1 MVVEPWL
8 LAAGVL
14 FLLGHV
20 VILLFFYRLR
30 QGAGRG
36 SAPDTDATEAVSCQE
51 CGTENDGQFQFCREC
66 AAELPGGLTTGDDG
80 NAPDSR
86 GML

>member
-1 MVVEPWL
+1 MNVEPWL
-8 LAAGVL
+8 VAAGVL

-30 QGAGRG
+30 QGAGRE
-36 SAPDTDATEAVSCQE
+36 STRDADAASAVSCQE
-51 CGTENDGQFQFCREC
+51 CGAENDGQYQFCREC
-66 AAELPGGLTTGDDG
+66 AAELPGGLTAGGDG

>member
-1 MVVEPWL
+1 MPVEPWL

-30 QGAGRG
+30 QGAGQ
-36 SAPDTDATEAVSCQE
+36 SEPDANGVDAVSCQE
-51 CGTENDGQFQFCREC
+51 CGAENDGQYQFCREC
-66 AAELPGGLTTGDDG
+66 AAELPGGLAVSGDG
-80 NAPDSR
+80 NAPESR